1 VNKLP
6 ALTIKARIIMAS
18 TIVFGIALI
27 GFATVIYH
35 SSKRAEYAKLEV
47 RLESHAEKLQTE
59 IEEQVPEGVFP
70 NLEDLNAIRTEG
82 LLHVLR
88 QLSDSKGQ
96 VVLTDSILSKEPTLT
111 AITRTVRVPAF
122 ELLNIGGHSYL
133 GYWIPVEVEEQNRFV
148 LLVAVSLNEVDES
161 LSGMRLMFYLVI
173 PATLLLV
180 ALAIF
185 LITRRALLPLDSMTK
200 TARQITASNLDQ
212 RLDLPYTRDEVR
224 TFAETFNGM
233 IERINAAF
241 QSQRQFVADASHEI
255 RTPLTIVTSELE
267 QALTYKPRPEVK
279 AGIETSLS
287 EIDRLARMT
296 EGLLILARI
305 DASRIG
311 HEQSSYRLDELL
323 VEVVQSLHRLAEV
336 KEVSLSLYIED
347 AVEMIGY
354 GATVRRA
361 VMNVVDNA
369 VKYTLANTEVSV
381 RLETSSSSG
390 VLIKVVDHGPGITET
405 DQKRVFERFFR
416 GENARANIEGSGLG
430 LAIAKALIES
440 QHGSLSL
447 ESTVGQGTT
456 VTIVFPNR
464 SSL

>member
-1 VNKLP
+1 MTKLP
-6 ALTIKARIIMAS
+6 ALTIKARIIIAS

-27 GFATVIYH
+27 GFATVIYQ
-35 SSKRAEYAKLEV
+35 SSKRAEYAKLEA

-82 LLHVLR
+82 LPRVVR
-88 QLSDSKGQ
+88 QLSDPTGQ
-96 VVLTDSILSKEPTLT
+96 VVLTDSILSKEPILAVT
-111 AITRTVRVPAF
+111 ARTVRVPAF
-122 ELLNIGGHSYL
+122 EVLLIGGHSYL
-133 GYWIPVEVEEQNRFV
+133 GYWMPVEVDEQNRFV
-148 LLVAVSLNEVDES
+148 LLVAVSLNELDES

-180 ALAIF
+180 ALATL
-185 LITRRALLPLDSMTK
+185 LIARRALLPLDSMTK
-200 TARQITASNLDQ
+200 TARQITASNLNQ
-212 RLDLPYTRDEVR
+212 RLDLPDTRDEVR

-233 IERINAAF
+233 IERIDAAF
-241 QSQRQFVADASHEI
+241 QSQRQFVADASHEL
-255 RTPLTIVTSELE
+255 RTPLTVITSELE
-267 QALTYKPRPEVK
+267 QALTHMPGPEVK

-311 HEQSSYRLDELL
+311 HEQGSYRLDEML

-336 KEVSLSLYIED
+336 KEVSLSLFIED
-347 AVEMIGY
+347 AIEVTGD
-354 GATVRRA
+354 GAMVRRA
-361 VMNVVDNA
+361 LLNVVENA

-381 RLETSSSSG
+381 RLETSSSPG
-390 VLIKVVDHGPGITET
+390 VLIRVVDHGPGITET

-447 ESTVGQGTT
+447 ESIVGQGTT
-456 VTIVFPNR
+456 VTIVLPKR
-464 SSL
+464 SSP

>member
-1 VNKLP
+1 
-6 ALTIKARIIMAS
+6 MAS

-35 SSKRAEYAKLEV
+35 SSKRAEYAKLEA

-59 IEEQVPEGVFP
+59 IEEQIPEGVFP

-82 LLHVLR
+82 LPHVVR
-88 QLSDSKGQ
+88 QLSDSTGQ
-96 VVLTDSILSKEPTLT
+96 VILTDSVLSKEPTLT
-111 AITRTVRVPAF
+111 ATVRTVRAPAF
-122 ELLNIGGHSYL
+122 ERLHLGGNSYL
-133 GYWIPVEVEEQNRFV
+133 GYWVPFEVDEQDRFV
-148 LLVAVSLNEVDES
+148 LFVAVSLNEIDES

-173 PATLLLV
+173 PATLFLV

-200 TARQITASNLDQ
+200 TARQITASNLNQ
-212 RLDLPYTRDEVR
+212 QLDLPDTHDEVR

-255 RTPLTIVTSELE
+255 RTPLTIITSELE
-267 QALTYKPRPEVK
+267 QALTHMPGPEVK

-311 HEQSSYRLDELL
+311 HEHSAYRLDEML

-336 KEVSLSLYIED
+336 KEVSLSLFIED
-347 AVEMIGY
+347 AIEVTGDGVM
-354 GATVRRA
+354 VRRA
-361 VMNVVDNA
+361 LLNVVDNA
-369 VKYTLANTEVSV
+369 VKYTLANTEISV
-381 RLETSSSSG
+381 RLETSSCLG
-390 VLIKVVDHGPGITET
+390 VLIKVVDHGPGIAEA
-405 DQKRVFERFFR
+405 DQKRVFERFYR

-447 ESTVGQGTT
+447 ESTAGQGTT
-456 VTIVFPNR
+456 VTIVLPR
-464 SSL
+464 HSSS